1 MKSSYSRMN
10 SYGFCPKKYD
20 YRYIQNV
27 PAPVKPELAFGV
39 SIHETL
45 EHNFLQKINSR
56 RDLPSSDLAVFFR
69 TPWTDA

>member
-1 MKSSYSRMN
+1 MKSSYSRIN
-10 SYGFCPKKYD
+10 SYGFCPKKYE

-45 EHNFLQKINSR
+45 
-56 RDLPSSDLAVFFR
+56 
-69 TPWTDA
+69 